1 MPDTSNAELLKGDC
15 MAVEYSREGNVG
27 YITLDNPLANS
38 YDLSFME
45 ELAGCIRSAAED
57 GEAGAV
63 ILRSG
68 SDRFF
73 SAGADIKAFD
83 ANSVEDNMRMI
94 RQAHEG
100 LAEIA
105 RTPKVFIAQIHATA
119 LGGGLEMAL
128 ACDLRFGAE
137 GEYVLG
143 LPEATLGL
151 LPGNGG
157 TQRLPRLIGTSKA
170 LDLMVTGRTISPA
183 EAHELGIL
191 DRLFPSGEL
200 EEETSKY
207 AGKLAGGASE
217 AIGSIKLAVYGGIE
231 RPLDEGLQTERE
243 LVEPL
248 FDSND
253 AKEGIGAFMEKRK
266 PEFGK

>member
-1 MPDTSNAELLKGDC
+1 

-27 YITLDNPLANS
+27 YITLDKPPANS

-45 ELAGCIRSAAED
+45 ELGGCVRSAAED
-57 GEAGAV
+57 DGAGAV
-63 ILRSG
+63 ILRSA
-68 SDRFF
+68 SERFF
-73 SAGADIKAFD
+73 SAGADIKAFN
-83 ANSVEDNMRMI
+83 ANSTEDNMIMI

-105 RTPKVFIAQIHATA
+105 RTPKVFIAQIGASA

-157 TQRLPRLIGTSKA
+157 TQRLPRLIGWSKA
-170 LDLMVTGRTISPA
+170 LDLMVTGRTLPPA
-183 EAHELGIL
+183 EAYEVGIL
-191 DRLFPSGEL
+191 DRLFPADRL
-200 EEETSKY
+200 EEETRKY
-207 AGKLAGGASE
+207 AGKLAGGAAE
-217 AIGSIKLAVYGGIE
+217 AIGSIKLAVHGGIE
-231 RPLDEGLQTERE
+231 RPLDEGLQTERD

-248 FDSND
+248 FDSAD
-253 AKEGIGAFMEKRK
+253 AREGISAFMEKRK
-266 PEFGK
+266 PEFGKGA

>member
-1 MPDTSNAELLKGDC
+1 
-15 MAVEYSREGNVG
+15 MAVEYAREGSVG
-27 YITLDNPLANS
+27 YITLDNPPANS

-45 ELAGCIRSAAED
+45 ELSECVRSAAED
-57 GEAGAV
+57 DGAGAV

-68 SDRFF
+68 SQRFF

-94 RQAHEG
+94 NQAHDG
-100 LAEIA
+100 LSEIA
-105 RTPKVFIAQIHATA
+105 STPKVFIAQIGAAA

-157 TQRLPRLIGTSKA
+157 TQRLPPASLRTCGSPLPERRQGTADRGFRPRGPQKVRSS
-170 LDLMVTGRTISPA
+170 VPSP
-183 EAHELGIL
+183 
-191 DRLFPSGEL
+191 
-200 EEETSKY
+200 
-207 AGKLAGGASE
+207 
-217 AIGSIKLAVYGGIE
+217 
-231 RPLDEGLQTERE
+231 
-243 LVEPL
+243 
-248 FDSND
+248 
-253 AKEGIGAFMEKRK
+253 
-266 PEFGK
+266 

>member
-1 MPDTSNAELLKGDC
+1 MRALRG
-15 MAVEYSREGNVG
+15 RG
-27 YITLDNPLANS
+27 
-38 YDLSFME
+38 
-45 ELAGCIRSAAED
+45 RR
-57 GEAGAV
+57 AGAV

-68 SDRFF
+68 SERFF

-100 LAEIA
+100 LSEMA
-105 RTPKVFIAQIHATA
+105 RTPKVFIAQIGATA

-157 TQRLPRLIGTSKA
+157 TQRLPRLIGVSKA
-170 LDLMVTGRTISPA
+170 LDLMVTGTDGLA
-183 EAHELGIL
+183 LGGHELGIL
-191 DRLFPSGEL
+191 DRLFPEDAL
-200 EEETSKY
+200 EEETRKY
-207 AGKLAGGASE
+207 AEAGGRRDR
-217 AIGSIKLAVYGGIE
+217 GHRVIKLAVYGGIE
-231 RPLDEGLQTERE
+231 GRWTKASRPSARSWSRCSTARTL
-243 LVEPL
+243 
-248 FDSND
+248 
-253 AKEGIGAFMEKRK
+253 EKASPRSWRSASRV
-266 PEFGK
+266 

>member
-1 MPDTSNAELLKGDC
+1 
-15 MAVEYSREGNVG
+15 MAVEYSREGSVG
-27 YITLDNPLANS
+27 YITLDKPPANS

-45 ELAGCIRSAAED
+45 ELAGCVRSAAED

-68 SDRFF
+68 SERFF

-83 ANSVEDNMRMI
+83 ANSVEENMAMI
-94 RQAHEG
+94 RRAHEG
-100 LAEIA
+100 LSEIA
-105 RTPKVFIAQIHATA
+105 RTPKVFVAQIGATA

-137 GEYVLG
+137 GEYALG

-157 TQRLPRLIGTSKA
+157 TQRLPRLIGVSKA
-170 LDLMVTGRTISPA
+170 LDLMVTGRTIQPS

-191 DRLFPSGEL
+191 DRLFPAESL
-200 EEETSKY
+200 EEETRKY
-207 AGKLAGGASE
+207 AEKLAGGATD

-231 RPLDEGLQTERE
+231 RPLEEGLETERT

-248 FDSND
+248 FESDD
-253 AKEGIGAFMEKRK
+253 AKEGLAAFMEKRK
-266 PEFGK
+266 PEFSR

>member
-1 MPDTSNAELLKGDC
+1 
-15 MAVEYSREGNVG
+15 MAVNYENDGGIG
-27 YITLDNPLANS
+27 YITLDKPPANS
-38 YDLSFME
+38 YDLAFME
-45 ELAGCIRSAAED
+45 ELAGCVRSAADD

-73 SAGADIKAFD
+73 SAGADIKAFNN
-83 ANSVEDNMRMI
+83 NSTEENMKMI
-94 RQAHEG
+94 RRAHEG

-105 RTPKVFIAQIHATA
+105 RTPKVFIAQVSASA

-128 ACDLRFGAE
+128 ACDLIFGAE
-137 GEYVLG
+137 GEYVVG

-157 TQRLPRLIGTSKA
+157 TQRLPRKIGTSKA
-170 LDLMVTGRTISPA
+170 LDLMVTGRTISPG
-183 EAHELGIL
+183 EAHELGVF
-191 DRLFPSGEL
+191 DRLFSPDEIEGE
-200 EEETSKY
+200 TRKY
-207 AGKLAGGASE
+207 AEKLASGASE
-217 AIGSIKLAVYGGIE
+217 AVGSIKLAVHGGVE
-231 RPLDEGLQTERE
+231 LPLDEGLATERE

-248 FDSND
+248 FDSAD

-266 PEFGK
+266 PEFGKG

>member
-1 MPDTSNAELLKGDC
+1 
-15 MAVEYSREGNVG
+15 MAVEYTREGSVG
-27 YITLDNPLANS
+27 YITLDNPPANS

-45 ELAGCIRSAAED
+45 ELSECVRSAAED
-57 GEAGAV
+57 EGTTAV

-68 SDRFF
+68 SERFF

-83 ANSVEDNMRMI
+83 ANSVEENMRMI
-94 RQAHEG
+94 RQAHEA
-100 LAEIA
+100 LSEMA
-105 RTPKVFIAQIHATA
+105 RTPKVFIAQIGATA

-157 TQRLPRLIGTSKA
+157 TQRLPRLIGATRA
-170 LDLMVTGRTISPA
+170 LDLMITGRRLSPT
-183 EAHELGIL
+183 EAYELGIL
-191 DRLFPSGEL
+191 DRLFPAEQL

-207 AGKLAGGASE
+207 AESLAAGAAE
-217 AIGSIKLAVYGGIE
+217 AIGSIKLAVHRGIDRPLREGLEIE
-231 RPLDEGLQTERE
+231 R
-243 LVEPL
+243 
-248 FDSND
+248 
-253 AKEGIGAFMEKRK
+253 
-266 PEFGK
+266 